1 MEDRAEDK
9 TGSTTGSTQD
19 SGTSVTDPSSRR
31 PDRTAHRRGGRTPAA
46 ETGLAVLLGIAA
58 ALVGLT
64 PWLITGAR
72 LPLQN
77 LWANDALPP
86 DMPLT
91 FLPLSQYRGT
101 TIVALLTV
109 GASVAGLALRVWKP
123 ARRGLATAGALCG
136 VLLVHVGATVQS
148 FSALNDGL
156 APGPSSA
163 LYFAGL
169 LGGTIA
175 AIAAGV
181 LALLMLAARSRAAA
195 ALGVGFMA
203 VPFASWLAA
212 ATTFAAGADAVPASI
227 SVAWRWLPAV
237 LVGLALAW
245 CGFRPLVRL
254 LVWAAD
260 VALLWLVPALF
271 TSVNYVLGTRV
282 YLGDFQEM
290 AVLSRQILAATLGPA
305 GGAGPS
311 VLVAL
316 GIGIAGAF
324 LLSVRERKNL
334 RAAHRRANTEDD
346 GGGAA

>member
-9 TGSTTGSTQD
+9 TGSTAGSTQD
-19 SGTSVTDPSSRR
+19 SGTSVTDPTSR
-31 PDRTAHRRGGRTPAA
+31 PDRTAHRPGGRTPAA
-46 ETGLAVLLGIAA
+46 ETGVAVLLGIAA

-77 LWANDALPP
+77 LWANEALPP

-101 TIVALLTV
+101 IIVALLTV
-109 GASVAGLALRVWKP
+109 GASAAGLALRVWKP
-123 ARRGLATAGALCG
+123 ARRGLTTAGALCG
-136 VLLVHVGATVQS
+136 VLLVHVGATIQS

-181 LALLMLAARSRAAA
+181 LALVMLAARSRAVA

-212 ATTFAAGADAVPASI
+212 ATFTAGADAVPAALSM
-227 SVAWRWLPAV
+227 AWRWLPAV

-260 VALLWLVPALF
+260 LVLLWLVPALF

-282 YLGDFQEM
+282 YLGDFREM
-290 AVLSRQILAATLGPA
+290 ALLSRQILTATLGPA

-316 GIGIAGAF
+316 GIGIAGVL
-324 LLSVRERKNL
+324 LLSVRERKNM
-334 RAAHRRANTEDD
+334 RPAHTQANTPDD
-346 GGGAA
+346 GGGTA